1 MNLVFNVQATIPRS
15 FEPSELTIYLGAI
28 IDVDGVPHR
37 EVATELKETFEKGWA
52 KQYKDHVFPLSVL
65 KPLVES
71 IDKETMQPIIN
82 MVALAA
88 LLQSFGLKLSEP
100 E

>member
-1 MNLVFNVQATIPRS
+1 MNLIFNVKATTPRS
-15 FEPSELTIYLGAI
+15 FEPTELTIYLGAI

-37 EVATELKETFEKGWA
+37 DVVTELKEIFNKGWA
-52 KQYKDHVFPLSVL
+52 VQHKEHVFPLSVL
-65 KPLVES
+65 TPLIQN
-71 IDKETMQPIIN
+71 IDTATLQPIIN